1 MAMGTLVITGHAAPR
16 GLAGAVLIDSHGLP
30 RYCATI
36 WSEAI
41 LAGLASNT
49 RIRHLY
55 AVDRLYRAAE
65 VLGGESLDRVLMAAD
80 FDAIEAILLAFHTK
94 VRNEA
99 SAKGVS
105 GDLAWTSASRF
116 VTDMLTYLG
125 PSAEARV
132 KDLNTRL
139 RRIRRLYGQLSPS
152 PSRPPL
158 PIRALPSLVVRELCE
173 IFDPKH
179 VRNPFRSERERW
191 RNYLIFILLL
201 HTGLRR
207 SELAMLPVDAISS
220 SFDVKANKERHWI
233 NVGRSPYANE
243 DPRRDKPSLKTRHSA
258 RQLPVSEELAVISDL
273 VGTYKKRRSSHPF
286 LFGSQK
292 GKPLNLRSF
301 QRIME
306 IATGS
311 LSVSAVKTLQD
322 RGTHSVTLHS
332 LRHTCA
338 VYRLSKYVDHGDN
351 LDTACEK
358 LRAFFGWSPSSP
370 MPRHYGRAYFEA
382 AAAEDW
388 NESYDCLVN
397 SLRRFD
403 GVN

>member
-1 MAMGTLVITGHAAPR
+1 MGTVVIAGHAPVEA
-16 GLAGAVLIDSHGLP
+16 LAGPLLIDPLCLP

-41 LAGLASNT
+41 LAGLAPNT

-55 AVDRLYRAAE
+55 AVDRLYRTVE
-65 VLGGESLDRVLMAAD
+65 LLGNDNLDRMLMTAD
-80 FDAIEAILLAFHTK
+80 FDAIEAVLLSFHTR

-99 SAKGVS
+99 AAKGVS
-105 GDLAWTSASRF
+105 GELVWTSATRF
-116 VTDMLTYLG
+116 VTDVLSYLS

-132 KDLNTRL
+132 TDLNTRL
-139 RRIRRLYGQLSPS
+139 LRIRRLYGQLSPS

-158 PIRALPSLVVRELCE
+158 PIRALPSLVVGELCE
-173 IFDPKH
+173 IFDPRH
-179 VRNPFRSERERW
+179 ERNPFRSERERW
-191 RNYLIFILLL
+191 RNYLIFVLLL

-220 SFDVKANKERHWI
+220 SFDAKASKDRYWI

-243 DPRRDKPSLKTRHSA
+243 DPRRDRPSLKTRYSA

-273 VGTYKKRRSSHPF
+273 VCAYKRGRSAHPF
-286 LFGSQK
+286 MFGSQK
-292 GKPLNLRSF
+292 GRPLNLRSF

-306 IATGS
+306 VATDG
-311 LSVSAVKTLQD
+311 LSASAAKALRD
-322 RGTHSVTLHS
+322 RGTHSVTTHS

-338 VYRLSKYVDHGDN
+338 VYRLSKYVDNGDN
-351 LDTACEK
+351 LDIACEK

-388 NESYDCLVN
+388 NDNYDSLVN

>member
-1 MAMGTLVITGHAAPR
+1 MGIRVVAGHKPLK
-16 GLAGAVLIDSHGLP
+16 GLSGALLIDSIGLP

-36 WSEAI
+36 WSEVI
-41 LAGLASNT
+41 MAGLAPNT

-65 VLGGESLDRVLMAAD
+65 LLGGNDLDRMLMTAD
-80 FDAIEAILLAFHTK
+80 FDAIEEILFAFHTK

-105 GDLAWTSASRF
+105 GNLVWTSASRF

-125 PSAEARV
+125 PSAEAQV
-132 KDLNTRL
+132 KDLNNRM
-139 RRIRRLYGQLSPS
+139 RRIQRLYGQISPS

-158 PIRALPSLVVRELCE
+158 PIRALPSLVVSELCE

-179 VRNPFRSERERW
+179 ARNPFRSERERW

-220 SFDVKANKERHWI
+220 SFDAQANNERHWI

-243 DPRRDKPSLKTRHSA
+243 DPRRDKPSLKTRYSA

-273 VGTYKKRRSSHPF
+273 VGAYKKRRAIHPF

-311 LSVSAVKTLQD
+311 LSVNAVKALQD

-388 NESYDCLVN
+388 QESYDSLVN

>member
-1 MAMGTLVITGHAAPR
+1 MGTLVIVGHAQLR
-16 GLAGAVLIDSHGLP
+16 GLAGALLIDSLGLP

-41 LAGLASNT
+41 LAGLAPNT

-55 AVDRLYRAAE
+55 AVDRLYRVTE
-65 VLGGESLDRVLMAAD
+65 LLGGDDLDLMLMTAD
-80 FDAIEAILLAFHTK
+80 FDAIETVLLSFHTK

-105 GDLAWTSASRF
+105 GDLVWTSATRF
-116 VTDMLTYLG
+116 VTDMLTYMG
-125 PSAEARV
+125 PSAEERV

-158 PIRALPSLVVRELCE
+158 PIRALPSLVVSELCE

-179 VRNPFRSERERW
+179 ARNPFRSERERW

-273 VGTYKKRRSSHPF
+273 VGAYKKRRASHPF

-311 LSVSAVKTLQD
+311 LSVSAVKKLQD
-322 RGTHSVTLHS
+322 RGTHSVTLHT

-388 NESYDCLVN
+388 NASYDSLVN

>member
-1 MAMGTLVITGHAAPR
+1 MGIRVVTGHKPLK
-16 GLAGAVLIDSHGLP
+16 GLAGALLIDSIGLP

-41 LAGLASNT
+41 LAGLAPNT

-55 AVDRLYRAAE
+55 AVDRLYRTAE
-65 VLGGESLDRVLMAAD
+65 LFGGDDLDRMLMTAD
-80 FDAIEAILLAFHTK
+80 FDAIEVILLTFHTK

-105 GDLAWTSASRF
+105 GNLVWTSASRF

-158 PIRALPSLVVRELCE
+158 PIRALPSLVVSELCE

-179 VRNPFRSERERW
+179 ARNPFRSERERW

-201 HTGLRR
+201 NTGLRR

-273 VGTYKKRRSSHPF
+273 VGTYKKRRASHPF
-286 LFGSQK
+286 MFGSQK

-306 IATGS
+306 IATDS
-311 LSVSAVKTLQD
+311 LSVSAVKALQD

-388 NESYDCLVN
+388 NDSYDDLVN

-403 GVN
+403 GVS